1 MRGAIVRV
9 TKEEN
14 ACPWDTNTRNG
25 RLKKEEEEEEEEK
38 KKLTAA
44 YECFH

>member
-14 ACPWDTNTRNG
+14 ACPWDTNTAERQVKKRRG
-25 RLKKEEEEEEEEK
+25 RRRRRKEEVNRRV
-38 KKLTAA
+38 
-44 YECFH
+44 